1 MKKVENFKE
10 LKVAEA
16 YPRDAGRGI
25 ARIDAETM
33 RKLGVVSGD
42 VIEIKGKN
50 IADAVA
56 WPGYSPDS
64 NKSIIRIDRDI
75 RGNTGVAIDDRVRVK
90 KTTAEDAKRITLEPT
105 QPVRIADGERYL
117 ARILKGRPITKGQVI
132 RLEMLGNP
140 IAFVVTNTVPSGMV
154 IPQMDTEIVLRKAK
168 EEQVGIPHVT
178 YEDIGGLKQEIGMM
192 RDMVELPL
200 MHPELFEQ
208 LGIEPPKGVLIYGTP
223 GTGKTLRVKALANE
237 IMGLNFILLDPADIF
252 YKFLGDSERNLR
264 EIFGNAEK
272 ESPSVVFIDQID
284 LIAVGRDIK
293 DEGTEKRVLA
303 QLLALMDDFGSLER
317 GVIVIGATNR
327 IDMLDGLL
335 KKRFA
340 LKIEIGAPDKNA
352 REDILRVQTK
362 RMPLA
367 TNVNLK
373 ELADKTDGFVGA
385 DIAALCKEAALHT
398 IQRKHPKIEMGKAIP
413 PNELKKLKVTM
424 GDFNE
429 ALTAIKEIR

>member
-1 MKKVENFKE
+1 MKKVENFE
-10 LKVAEA
+10 VLKVAEA
-16 YPRDAGRGI
+16 AIRDVGTEK
-25 ARIDAETM
+25 ARINTETM
-33 RKLGVVSGD
+33 RKLGVVNGD
-42 VIEIKGKN
+42 VIEIEGKSIAMAVVWPGDASGKN
-50 IADAVA
+50 
-56 WPGYSPDS
+56 
-64 NKSIIRIDRDI
+64 KSVIRIDESTMADA
-75 RGNTGVAIDDRVRVK
+75 GVAVDDKVRVK
-90 KTTAEDAKRITLEPT
+90 KGKAKKAKRITLVPT
-105 QPVRIADGERYL
+105 EPVRIAGGERYL
-117 ARILKGRPITKGQVI
+117 ATILKGRLITKGQTI
-132 RLEMLGNP
+132 KAEMRDNP
-140 IAFVVTNTVPSGMV
+140 ITFIVTNTVPSGTI

-168 EEQVGIPHVT
+168 EEQIGIPHVT
-178 YEDIGGLKQEIGMM
+178 YEDIGGLKREVGMI
-192 RDMVELPL
+192 RDKVELPL

-208 LGIEPPKGVLIYGTP
+208 LGIEPPKGVLIYGAP
-223 GTGKTLRVKALANE
+223 GTGKTLMVKALANE

-264 EIFGNAEK
+264 EIFENAEK

-303 QLLALMDDFGSLER
+303 QLLALMDDFGSLEN
-317 GVIVIGATNR
+317 GVIVVGTTNR
-327 IDMLDGLL
+327 IDLLDESL

-340 LKIEIGAPDKNA
+340 LKIEIGAPDNNA

-385 DIAALCKEAALHT
+385 DIAALCKKAALHT
-398 IQRKHPKIEMGKAIP
+398 IQRKLPKIEMGKAIP
-413 PNELKKLKVTM
+413 PNELEKLKVTM

-429 ALTAIKEIR
+429 ALKSL